1 MAKQG
6 ARLVVPIDLTKK
18 PREQKLPL
26 HNRWHPNIPPVAE
39 VRVGEVIRVE
49 MVDFSGGGITST
61 YSADDIKNADPSI
74 KVHTKYPHHLPSTG
88 SSMAPCTPRLVVPID
103 LKKKPWEQKLPL
115 HNRWHP
121 HMPPVAEVRVSEVF
135 RVEMVDWTGGIIE
148 DNSSAMDV
156 KSIDLSTV
164 HYLSGP
170 IRVLDMDGIPAK
182 PGDLLVVE
190 ICNLGPLPGDEWGYT
205 ATFDRENGG
214 GFLTDHFPCATKAI
228 WYFEGIYAYSP
239 HIPGVRF
246 PGLTHPGIIGTA
258 PSMELLK
265 IWNERERE
273 LEENGLQTMKLCEV
287 LHSRPLANLPTTKGC
302 VLGKIQ
308 EGTPEWEKMAREA
321 ARTIPGRENGGNCD
335 IKNLSRGSKI
345 YLPVFVDGA
354 NFSTGDMHFSQ
365 GDGEVSF
372 CGAIE
377 MSGFLELKC
386 EIIRGG
392 MKQYLTPMGPTPLHV
407 NPIFEIGPVEPRF
420 SEWLVFEGISVDESG
435 RQHYLDAS
443 VAYKRAV
450 LNAIDYLSKFGYSKE
465 QIYLLL
471 SCCPCEGRISGIVD
485 SPNAVATLA
494 IPTAIFDQDIRPKTG
509 KVPVGPRLVRNPD
522 VLKCTYDGNLP
533 ITKNPSATT

>member
-1 MAKQG
+1 MAQYG
-6 ARLVVPIDLTKK
+6 
-18 PREQKLPL
+18 PR
-26 HNRWHPNIPPVAE
+26 V
-39 VRVGEVIRVE
+39 
-49 MVDFSGGGITST
+49 
-61 YSADDIKNADPSI
+61 
-74 KVHTKYPHHLPSTG
+74 
-88 SSMAPCTPRLVVPID
+88 VVPID
-103 LKKKPWEQKLPL
+103 LKKKPWEQKFPL

-121 HMPPVAEVRVSEVF
+121 DIPTVEVVTAGEVF
-135 RVEMVDWTGGIIE
+135 RVEMMDFSGG
-148 DNSSAMDV
+148 
-156 KSIDLSTV
+156 SITKNYTAHDIKHADLSIV

-170 IRVLDMDGIPAK
+170 IRIMDSDGNPAK

-205 ATFDRENGG
+205 GTFDRENGG

-228 WYFEGIYAYSP
+228 WHFEGIYAHSP
-239 HIPGVRF
+239 QIPGVRF

-258 PSMELLK
+258 PSMELLN
-265 IWNERERE
+265 IWNERERD
-273 LEENGLQTMKLCEV
+273 LEENGIQSFKLCEV
-287 LHSRPLANLPTTKGC
+287 LHSRPLANLPATKGSH
-302 VLGKIQ
+302 LGKVQ
-308 EGTPEWEKMAREA
+308 KGTAEWEKIAKEA

-345 YLPVFVDGA
+345 YLPVFVEGA
-354 NFSTGDMHFSQ
+354 NLSTGDMHFSQ

-392 MKQYLTPMGPTPLHV
+392 MKEYLTPMGPTPLHV

-465 QIYLLL
+465 QVYLLL

-485 SPNAVATLA
+485 APNAVATLA
-494 IPTAIFDQDIRPKTG
+494 IPIAIFDQDIRPKNS
-509 KVPVGPRLVRNPD
+509 KVPRGPRLIKKPD

-533 ITKNPSATT
+533 TTRNLSATQ

>member
-1 MAKQG
+1 MAPPTP
-6 ARLVVPIDLTKK
+6 RVVVPVDL
-18 PREQKLPL
+18 R
-26 HNRWHPNIPPVAE
+26 
-39 VRVGEVIRVE
+39 
-49 MVDFSGGGITST
+49 
-61 YSADDIKNADPSI
+61 
-74 KVHTKYPHHLPSTG
+74 
-88 SSMAPCTPRLVVPID
+88 
-103 LKKKPWEQKLPL
+103 KKPWEQKLAL

-121 HMPPVAEVRVSEVF
+121 EIPPVAEVKVGEVF
-135 RVEMVDWTGGIIE
+135 RVEMADWTGGVIK
-148 DNSSAMDV
+148 DDDSAIDV
-156 KSIDLSTV
+156 KTIDFQDSTGIRILLV

-170 IRVLDMDGIPAK
+170 IKVVDEEGIPAK
-182 PGDLLVVE
+182 AGDLLAVE

-273 LEENGLQTMKLCEV
+273 VEENGLQSLKLCE
-287 LHSRPLANLPTTKGC
+287 
-302 VLGKIQ
+302 IQ
-308 EGTPEWEKMAREA
+308 EGTSEWEKIATEA

-354 NFSTGDMHFSQ
+354 NLSTGDMHFSQ

-392 MKQYLTPMGPTPLHV
+392 MKEYLTPMGPTPLHV

-435 RQHYLDAS
+435 RQHYLDAT

-465 QIYLLL
+465 QMYLLL

-494 IPTAIFDQDIRPKTG
+494 IPTAIFDQDIRPKTR

-533 ITKNPSATT
+533 TTKNPGATTYPPPGVLGKRQAH

>member
-1 MAKQG
+1 MTPATTPLRG
-6 ARLVVPIDLTKK
+6 PRVVVPIDVKK
-18 PREQKLPL
+18 QPWKQELPL
-26 HNRWHPNIPPVAE
+26 HNRWHPDIPPVAE
-39 VRVGEVIRVE
+39 VSVG
-49 MVDFSGGGITST
+49 
-61 YSADDIKNADPSI
+61 
-74 KVHTKYPHHLPSTG
+74 
-88 SSMAPCTPRLVVPID
+88 
-103 LKKKPWEQKLPL
+103 
-115 HNRWHP
+115 
-121 HMPPVAEVRVSEVF
+121 EVF
-135 RVEMVDWTGGIIE
+135 RVEMVDFTGGGIGHNYSAE
-148 DNSSAMDV
+148 DIKFA
-156 KSIDLSTV
+156 DLSIV

-170 IRVLDMDGIPAK
+170 CRVVDKDGVPAK
-182 PGDLLVVE
+182 PGDLLAVE

-273 LEENGLQTMKLCEV
+273 VEEKGVGSLKLCEV
-287 LHSRPLANLPTTKGC
+287 LHSRPLANLPSAKGC
-302 VLGKIQ
+302 HLGLIKQ
-308 EGTPEWEKMAREA
+308 GAPEWEKIASEA

-335 IKNLSRGSKI
+335 IKNLSKGSKI
-345 YLPVFVDGA
+345 YLPVFVEGA
-354 NFSTGDMHFSQ
+354 NLSTGDMHFSQ

-392 MKQYLTPMGPTPLHV
+392 MREYLTPMGPTPLHV

-420 SEWLVFEGISVDESG
+420 SEWLVFEGISVDERG

-450 LNAIDYLSKFGYSKE
+450 LNAIDYISRFGYSKE
-465 QIYLLL
+465 QVYLLL

-494 IPTAIFDQDIRPKTG
+494 IPTAIFDQDIRPKAG
-509 KVPVGPRLVRNPD
+509 RVPVGPRVVRKPD
-522 VLKCTYDGNLP
+522 VLRCSYDGNLP
-533 ITKNPSATT
+533 ITENPGAAAAASYTFS